1 MNEEL
6 NLKPE
11 LDILKETLREL
22 SVGDLYDLNPKLGD
36 QLEQMGVSITRE
48 ALADAIVDIK
58 QTSIFQDKSIREKL
72 LQIMVSLIRIVSS
85 QLDGLLFYQ
94 YL

>member
-1 MNEEL
+1 MDEAL

-58 QTSIFQDKSIREKL
+58 QTSILRK
-72 LQIMVSLIRIVSS
+72 
-85 QLDGLLFYQ
+85 
-94 YL
+94 